1 MISGKHT
8 GMIES
13 LNYPN
18 DYPHYAQCSWT
29 IQAYMGNT
37 ISYSFTAFDLEDV
50 DGACEY
56 YDYVK
61 VNMGRQSCK
70 VCVIFGSVC
79 ALSEL

>member
-37 ISYSFTAFDLEDV
+37 IGYSFTAFDLERSST
-50 DGACEY
+50 CSF
-56 YDYVK
+56 DYVK
-61 VNMGRQSCK
+61 VRTHLH
-70 VCVIFGSVC
+70 VSVY
-79 ALSEL
+79 SE